1 LSSNAADP
9 SDEGRVMGTNQAL
22 QVGDEAL
29 SGLIAGLLA
38 AVIVKLPLIVLG
50 ATSALAAVLIVI
62 AI

>member
-1 LSSNAADP
+1 
-9 SDEGRVMGTNQAL
+9 MGTNQAL